1 MNPETEKKLL
11 TLTREIKEL
20 DKAIVKERM
29 EKGKEDLDLRKRF
42 YETEEEIM
50 KILGGEN
57 PLDDI
62 RNPMARDTLR
72 KVRNRSYFLL
82 DKEARGLEDMI
93 KKLSPDV
100 VEEIENFL
108 KSKGTEV
115 AESEIDE
122 EISRVTMEFSEEIH
136 EKVNAFEYFER
147 KKEIGTIISDTK
159 LPKRIHDYFWEIREC
174 FLLGLMYPAVG
185 LCRVLLEIAFK
196 DRFRS
201 FGLDKKYP
209 ARNVH
214 SIDDYKIKDIIR
226 AVCNRLGSES
236 LKDEAEKIWIM
247 SSDILHGREA
257 KMKLETSEVLEFI
270 RGTFN
275 ALEKLYRS

>member
-1 MNPETEKKLL
+1 MNPGTEKKLL
-11 TLTREIKEL
+11 ALAREIKEL

-50 KILGGEN
+50 KILAEEN

-62 RNPMARDTLR
+62 RDPIARDILR
-72 KVRNRSYFLL
+72 KVRDKSYFVL
-82 DKEARGLEDMI
+82 DKEARELENML
-93 KKLSPDV
+93 KKLPPDI
-100 VEEIENFL
+100 VEKIENIL
-108 KSKGTEV
+108 RSKGIEV

-122 EISRVTMEFSEEIH
+122 EISRVTMAFSEEIH
-136 EKVNAFEYFER
+136 EKVDAFEYYKR

-159 LPKRIHDYFWEIREC
+159 LPKRIHAYFWDIREC

-185 LCRVLLEIAFK
+185 LCRVLIELAFR
-196 DRFRS
+196 DRFRT

-209 ARNVH
+209 SPNIH
-214 SIDDYKIKDIIR
+214 SIDDYKMKEVIKGVGR
-226 AVCNRLGSES
+226 RLGSDS
-236 LKDEAEKIWIM
+236 LKDEAYRIWQM

-257 KMKLETSEVLEFI
+257 NIKLDTDEVLKFI
-270 RGTFN
+270 KATFN
-275 ALEKLYRS
+275 ILEKLYRS

>member
-50 KILGGEN
+50 KILAEEN

-62 RNPMARDTLR
+62 RDPTARDILR
-72 KVRNRSYFLL
+72 KVRDKSYFAL
-82 DKEARGLEDMI
+82 DKEARELENML
-93 KKLSPDV
+93 KKLPPDI
-100 VEEIENFL
+100 VEEIESIL
-108 KSKGTEV
+108 KSKGIEV

-136 EKVNAFEYFER
+136 GKIDAFEYFER
-147 KKEIGTIISDTK
+147 KKEIGTIIADTK
-159 LPKRIHDYFWEIREC
+159 LPGTIHSYFGEIREC

-185 LCRVLLEIAFK
+185 LCRVLIELAFK
-196 DRFRS
+196 DRFRA

-209 ARNVH
+209 SGNIH
-214 SIDDYKIKDIIR
+214 SMDDYKMKEIIK
-226 AVCNRLGSES
+226 AVCRRLAGDS
-236 LKDEAEKIWIM
+236 LRDEAERIWQM

-257 KMKLETSEVLEFI
+257 KIRLETEEVLKFI
-270 RGTFN
+270 KGTFN
-275 ALEKLYRS
+275 TIEKLYRS